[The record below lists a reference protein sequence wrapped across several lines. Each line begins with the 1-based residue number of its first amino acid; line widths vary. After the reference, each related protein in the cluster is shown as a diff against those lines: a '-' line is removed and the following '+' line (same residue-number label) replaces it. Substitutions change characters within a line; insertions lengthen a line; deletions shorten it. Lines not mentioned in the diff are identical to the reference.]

1 MKINFLIS
9 KTICKK
15 LVLLATLAAI
25 TCGAF
30 ATLGDGHSKNGK
42 SARPLLSVKTSVN
55 PGLFSL
61 ESGYRFRG
69 NQVINTQEEKYINLN
84 TVVTYQQG
92 RTTYV
97 MPLKKKVILFF
108 FQAEDGIRD
117 GTVTGVQTC
126 ALPISPIGS
135 RESRGRC
142 GHTIATSRPGRSPP
156 KLSVSSQAA
165 SRRRD
170 GTTGHTGAPRVENK
184 PGQIGR
190 ASCRERE

>member
-25 TCGAF
+25 ACGAF
-30 ATLGDGHSKNGK
+30 ATLGDGKSKNGK
-42 SARPLLSVKTSVN
+42 SSRPLLSVKKSVN

-69 NQVINTQEEKYINLN
+69 NQVINTQEDKYINLN

-97 MPLKKKVILFF
+97 MPLKKKVILNGKITFNPN
-108 FQAEDGIRD
+108 A
-117 GTVTGVQTC
+117 
-126 ALPISPIGS
+126 
-135 RESRGRC
+135 
-142 GHTIATSRPGRSPP
+142 ATR
-156 KLSVSSQAA
+156 
-165 SRRRD
+165 
-170 GTTGHTGAPRVENK
+170 N
-184 PGQIGR
+184 
-190 ASCRERE
+190 